1 MINYIILSISIIV
14 IIIII
19 IIMIYNILYI
29 NDINNHQRL
38 KNSQQLYGIYDDN
51 DNSNDSSNNNSNDNA
66 NDNANDIKIGL

>member
-19 IIMIYNILYI
+19 IIMVCNIIYI

-38 KNSQQLYGIYDDN
+38 KNSEQLYGIYDD
-51 DNSNDSSNNNSNDNA
+51 SSNDNDNV
-66 NDNANDIKIGL
+66 NDNDNDNVNDIKIDL

>member
-14 IIIII
+14 IMIII

-38 KNSQQLYGIYDDN
+38 KNSEQLYGIYDDN
-51 DNSNDSSNNNSNDNA
+51 DYSNDSSNN
-66 NDNANDIKIGL
+66 ANDIKIDL